1 MKVFLL
7 VSILLLSACETIS
20 NELQSAVAFGV
31 IEELNKL
38 DPDVEKQLLLRL
50 YRAPVYVEG
59 CFKET
64 HGICQ
69 YSYFLSVSTFDEYPE
84 INMYKLKTKGE
95 ITKIMWLNESEVDSA
110 KLNIIFTNYTGYA
123 IKNNSALS
131 AKKEAVQIQVNKD
144 YISELPMVQ

>member
-7 VSILLLSACETIS
+7 VSILLLSACKTIS

-84 INMYKLKTKGE
+84 TNIYKLKTKGE
-95 ITKIMWLNESEVDSA
+95 ITKIMWLNAPSRRLLERLFHAPHIAS
-110 KLNIIFTNYTGYA
+110 IRRTMTYTG
-123 IKNNSALS
+123 I
-131 AKKEAVQIQVNKD
+131 
-144 YISELPMVQ
+144 